1 MPEKKPNEIPKL
13 WICATSRKEVIVQK
27 MNLDQYYNKLF
38 VWKLNQKSKEK
49 LLLLFYSQHS
59 IVVWLL
65 HIDCKFDYY

>member
-1 MPEKKPNEIPKL
+1 
-13 WICATSRKEVIVQK
+13 

-59 IVVWLL
+59 IVVWLFR
-65 HIDCKFDYY
+65 IDCKFDYY